1 MLSNFRTMH
10 RRLWSLF
17 AVLLLLPQ
25 GMLAEEHV
33 VSPAELRK
41 ELAETAE
48 GRKKNLKQVQEF
60 FRSEPVRKA
69 LKGLPA
75 DASKVERAIPSLSDE
90 ELARLAQRTEQ
101 IQEDFSAGALSNL
114 HLTYIVIAIAAAVLV
129 LVLK

>member
-1 MLSNFRTMH
+1 MLNNFRTMY
-10 RRLWSLF
+10 RVVW
-17 AVLLLLPQ
+17 LLLAFLMFLPQ

-48 GRKKNLKQVQEF
+48 ARRENLKQVQDF
-60 FRSEPVRKA
+60 FSSEPVREA

-75 DASKVERAIPSLSDE
+75 DASKVERAVSSLSDE
-90 ELARLAQRTEQ
+90 ELARLAQRTER
-101 IQEDFSAGALSNL
+101 IQEDFAAGALSNL

-129 LVLK
+129 LVLS